1 MCSMEYNELPANAAE
16 MRLSP
21 YKKDFQHSYVFGV
34 FPIIELADNRPS
46 ALFRI
51 ILSSKLGEEGRRLL
65 TEKAAAEGVPVTVD
79 DRTIERLS
87 PKENCF
93 AIGAFRKFSAPPDAD
108 TDHIVLVNPSD
119 RGNLGNIVRSAV
131 AFGFRDIAVVR
142 PAADIFDPHAV
153 RASMGAL
160 FRIRTAYFD
169 TFDEYL
175 AAAGRRKLYPFM
187 LCGSP
192 MEAEAPDRSLPC
204 SLIFGNESAG
214 LEDAFAHMGT
224 PLRITHENTVD
235 SLNLTVAAG
244 IGMHWFRQEVH

>member
-1 MCSMEYNELPANAAE
+1 MESEYSELPGNAAE

-21 YKKDFQHSYVFGV
+21 YKKDFAHSYVFGV

-51 ILSSKLGEEGRRLL
+51 ILSSKLGDEGRRLL
-65 TEKAAAEGVPVTVD
+65 TEKAAAAGVPVVTD
-79 DRTIERLS
+79 DRTIERHS

-93 AIGAFRKFSAPPDAD
+93 ADGAFRKFSALPDPGAD
-108 TDHIVLVNPSD
+108 HVVLVNPSD
-119 RGNLGNIVRSAV
+119 RGNLGSIVRSAV

-160 FRIRTAYFD
+160 FRIRPAYFD

-175 AAAGRRKLYPFM
+175 TAAGRRMLYPFM
-187 LCGSP
+187 LCGAP
-192 MEAEAPDRSLPC
+192 MEAARPDRSQPC

-214 LEDAFAHMGT
+214 LDESFARLGL

-235 SLNLTVAAG
+235 SLNLNVAAG
-244 IGMHWFRQEVH
+244 IGLHWFRQEVR

>member
-1 MCSMEYNELPANAAE
+1 MELEYSELLANAAE

-21 YKKDFQHSYVFGV
+21 YKKDFAHSYVFGV

-51 ILSSKLGEEGRRLL
+51 ILSSKLGDEGRRLL
-65 TEKAAAEGVPVTVD
+65 TEKAAAAGVPVTTD

-93 AIGAFRKFSAPPDAD
+93 AIGAFRKFAALPDPD
-108 TDHIVLVNPSD
+108 TDHIVLVEPSD

-131 AFGFRDIAVVR
+131 AFGFRDIAVVS

-160 FRIRTAYFD
+160 FRVNIRYYDDFEDYMRDFPKHHIYT
-169 TFDEYL
+169 
-175 AAAGRRKLYPFM
+175 FM
-187 LCGSP
+187 LDAD
-192 MEAEAPDRSLPC
+192 EKLAPLHKHEFPYSLV
-204 SLIFGNESAG
+204 FGNESSG
-214 LEDAFAHMGT
+214 LPEKFHEYGT
-224 PLRITHENTVD
+224 SIIIPQSDEVD
-235 SLNLTVAAG
+235 SLNITIAASIAMYVFNG
-244 IGMHWFRQEVH
+244 YKI